1 MNAIKILRKRCF
13 LAHHKATKKAIRT
26 SAKRNL
32 RNRTYKSKIKT
43 VLKEFEQAESREE
56 KEKKLRKAQQ
66 IMDRAAKRNVLK
78 KNAVA
83 RKVSKLHK
91 QLQET
96 ENQAEA

>member
-1 MNAIKILRKRCF
+1 

-43 VLKEFEQAESREE
+43 ALKEFEQAESREE
-56 KEKKLRKAQQ
+56 KEKKLRRAQQ
-66 IMDRAAKRNVLK
+66 IMDRAAKRSILK

-83 RKVSKLHK
+83 RRVSKLHK
-91 QLQET
+91 QLQDMEK
-96 ENQAEA
+96 QAEA

>member
-1 MNAIKILRKRCF
+1 